1 MLILLYYFFTDAQ
14 EYARE
19 IGAVFCETS
28 AMTAVNVAEL
38 FDAIG
43 MLNVFDW
50 CSVKNSLLLI
60 S

>member
-1 MLILLYYFFTDAQ
+1 MMLILLYYFFTDAQ

-43 MLNVFDW
+43 ILNVFD
-50 CSVKNSLLLI
+50 
-60 S
+60 